1 MMKYIFTFFIV
12 LFSVFGVSAQSPYE
26 CRLSVYTEHDG
37 LSQGRVTSL
46 VQDRDGVLWIATWD
60 GLNRFDGYKFSCYK
74 ATPGNHEPLVQ
85 NRFDKIVINNENDIW
100 CISRDRFFLFR
111 TETQHFVDIHSLLE
125 KKYNRTIMAYKIV
138 VLGNGITWL
147 VDDDGT
153 LFRIEDKN
161 IDNTEIFASTQPG
174 RRKVYDI
181 RVDSRGNEWLLT
193 DRGVIIV
200 GDVPFKS
207 NLSYKSWIERS
218 GTIWLGTPN
227 GVVSVYGL
235 DTGEL
240 SFVEGMPH
248 EVSHLNRMQPVNDST
263 VLMQTN
269 AGVVFID
276 VRTRKPELVKLPTS
290 GQQDVTYCYNNN
302 DSRCCLVSR
311 DKKLYSLDMK
321 TRKVSPIE
329 VSGEPLK
336 WIASDITRPLFFKN
350 MRGELFFF
358 LREGGLHRIDMDALT
373 LQPYNAGR
381 FLSPS
386 IRTVFQDNQQNIW
399 VSCNVGL
406 HKLQFGNGEVY
417 PHPGY
422 MKDEVRCLYSDSRG
436 RMWVS
441 SRLGDIEIW
450 EGDKRLGYLSPD
462 GRVVER
468 RVSFGSGVYAI
479 YEDRSR
485 NLWLGTR
492 DEGLY
497 RLSYRLP
504 RQYAITGHYKSD
516 THNMYSI
523 SGDAVYSILQ
533 DFKGRL
539 WVGCYDSGLNLVE
552 DPDAENPYFLHE
564 NNRLGFHSK
573 NTPQQVRCLA
583 ETRDSVILV
592 GTTKGFY
599 TFDENFS
606 TPESIVFYSSMRQK
620 DDQNSLGSNDIMGI
634 EVTRSGDIYLAVF
647 GGGLNKVLTKN
658 LLSEEISFRPYM
670 KRDGAYSDVAINLV
684 EDESGYLWVQTER
697 MLMRFDPQKEN
708 FENIGYDM
716 LPRYA
721 TLSEN
726 KPLIDKDGRLLV
738 PTSLGVYVVSPDRLN
753 NSRYVPAIVFGD
765 GIDSMVLKP
774 EENTLLVPFAAVD
787 FSSNLP
793 VRYAYKLQGVDKDWT
808 YTQENLTANYVNLP
822 AGTFYLRVKSTNRN
836 GLWVDNERVLPVTR
850 EPLFA
855 ETPWAKALYVLLALV
870 LVAVVVFIYLHI
882 YKLRYKLSLEHR
894 LTEAKLRF
902 FTDISHEL
910 RTPLTLIEGP
920 LSEVL
925 ADEKLPEA
933 DREYLTV
940 VQTNAHRM
948 LNLINQILDFRKIQN
963 EKMRLLVEK
972 LNVRESLEAIMENF
986 ENIARQH
993 RIDFRLEMGAD
1004 DVYVWADRDKFEK
1017 IFVNI
1022 ISNAFKYT
1030 PPGKTITVRVKS
1042 DDENVVVA
1050 VQDQGVGIQP
1060 SKVAMLFQRFD
1071 TILQDNIY
1079 QQSTGIGLSLVKQLV
1094 DLHHARID
1102 VQSEE
1107 GVGSTFEVSFPV
1119 GKTHLEDD
1127 ERVEFLMN
1135 DDIGV
1140 DGSPDDADS
1149 DAEENDADDRFSV
1162 LVVEDNNDLRSFLQ
1176 SCLTRSYK
1184 VYTAVNGE
1192 DGWQQTLEY
1201 MPDLVIT
1208 DLMMPVLDGFE
1219 LAERIKADPTTCHIP
1234 IVVLTAKN
1242 TLDDRIRGANS
1253 GIAEYMVKPFST
1265 QLLKA
1270 RVAMIL
1276 QQQQILR
1283 EKYMERIEQK
1293 SAGEVGIQPSELS
1306 IMPADEQF
1314 MQQLMAYI
1322 EANIENPDLSIDDL
1336 AHEMA
1341 LSRSVFFR
1349 KIKALVGYSPI
1360 NFLQVIRIKRAIQ
1373 LMQTRKFSMAEI
1385 AYKVG
1390 YTDPKYFSRSFKK
1403 ITGKSPSVYLREK

>member
-1 MMKYIFTFFIV
+1 
-12 LFSVFGVSAQSPYE
+12 
-26 CRLSVYTEHDG
+26 
-37 LSQGRVTSL
+37 
-46 VQDRDGVLWIATWD
+46 
-60 GLNRFDGYKFSCYK
+60 
-74 ATPGNHEPLVQ
+74 
-85 NRFDKIVINNENDIW
+85 
-100 CISRDRFFLFR
+100 
-111 TETQHFVDIHSLLE
+111 
-125 KKYNRTIMAYKIV
+125 
-138 VLGNGITWL
+138 
-147 VDDDGT
+147 
-153 LFRIEDKN
+153 
-161 IDNTEIFASTQPG
+161 
-174 RRKVYDI
+174 
-181 RVDSRGNEWLLT
+181 
-193 DRGVIIV
+193 
-200 GDVPFKS
+200 
-207 NLSYKSWIERS
+207 
-218 GTIWLGTPN
+218 
-227 GVVSVYGL
+227 
-235 DTGEL
+235 
-240 SFVEGMPH
+240 
-248 EVSHLNRMQPVNDST
+248 
-263 VLMQTN
+263 
-269 AGVVFID
+269 
-276 VRTRKPELVKLPTS
+276 
-290 GQQDVTYCYNNN
+290 
-302 DSRCCLVSR
+302 
-311 DKKLYSLDMK
+311 MK
-321 TRKVSPIE
+321 THKVSLIE
-329 VSGEPLK
+329 VSDEPLK

-406 HKLQFGNGEVY
+406 HKLQFDNGEIY

-422 MKDEVRCLYSDSRG
+422 MKDEVRCLYSDSRD

-450 EGDKRLGYLSPD
+450 EGDERLGYLSPD

-468 RVSFGSGVYAI
+468 RVSFGHGVYAI

-485 NLWLGTR
+485 NLWLGTK
-492 DEGLY
+492 DDGLY
-497 RLSYRLP
+497 RLSYRSP
-504 RQYAITGHYKSD
+504 RQYAITGHYKKD

-533 DFKGRL
+533 DLKGRL

-647 GGGLNKVLTKN
+647 GGGLNKVLTSD
-658 LLSEEISFRPYM
+658 LLSEEIRFRPYM
-670 KRDGAYSDVAINLV
+670 KRDGAYSDVAINLIG
-684 EDESGYLWVQTER
+684 DKSGYLWVQTER

-726 KPLIDKDGRLLV
+726 KPLIDKEGRLLV
-738 PTSLGVYVVSPDRLN
+738 STSLGVYVVSSDRLD

-774 EENTLLVPFAAVD
+774 EENTLSVPFAAVD

-933 DREYLTV
+933 DRVYLTV

-963 EKMRLLVEK
+963 GKMKLFIACIDVKELSRHTFESFEHMAQKQHIDYRFSAPAQPIRCYTDADKVEK
-972 LNVRESLEAIMENF
+972 ILFNL
-986 ENIARQH
+986 
-993 RIDFRLEMGAD
+993 L
-1004 DVYVWADRDKFEK
+1004 
-1017 IFVNI
+1017 
-1022 ISNAFKYT
+1022 SNAFKYT
-1030 PPGKTITVRVKS
+1030 PDGKGIQVSLDCLDEGFTITVR
-1042 DDENVVVA
+1042 DE
-1050 VQDQGVGIQP
+1050 GRGIAP
-1060 SKVAMLFQRFD
+1060 EKIEKIFNRFE
-1071 TILQDNIY
+1071 TLGTPKNSL
-1079 QQSTGIGLSLVKQLV
+1079 STGIGLSLVQELVQL
-1094 DLHHARID
+1094 LHGNIQ
-1102 VQSEE
+1102 VTSSPEN
-1107 GVGSTFEVSFPV
+1107 GSTFTVSLPGTSSVYQRDPHAEFI
-1119 GKTHLEDD
+1119 LED
-1127 ERVEFLMN
+1127 VS
-1135 DDIGV
+1135 IPV
-1140 DGSPDDADS
+1140 
-1149 DAEENDADDRFSV
+1149 AEEENSDNISSDEESI
-1162 LVVEDNNDLRSFLQ
+1162 LIVEDNAELRHFIKYILQ
-1176 SCLTRSYK
+1176 DEYN
-1184 VYTAVNGE
+1184 VNTAQNGKEGLDKILSVQPGLVISDIMMPIMDGIELLDTVKRNPDISHTPFILLSAKTSVE
-1192 DGWQQTLEY
+1192 DRIKGLEY
-1201 MPDLVIT
+1201 GADDYIT
-1208 DLMMPVLDGFE
+1208 
-1219 LAERIKADPTTCHIP
+1219 
-1234 IVVLTAKN
+1234 
-1242 TLDDRIRGANS
+1242 
-1253 GIAEYMVKPFST
+1253 KPFSSSY
-1265 QLLKA
+1265 LKA
-1270 RVAMIL
+1270 RVRSLL
-1276 QQQQILR
+1276 QRRR
-1283 EKYMERIEQK
+1283 ELKDFYLTRTEEKPEKNDTKQSPDSLTRFDDAFMRQT
-1293 SAGEVGIQPSELS
+1293 IQE
-1306 IMPADEQF
+1306 
-1314 MQQLMAYI
+1314 
-1322 EANIENPDLSIDDL
+1322 IENNIQNSNFKIEDL
-1336 AHEMA
+1336 ADTQHI
-1341 LSRSVFFR
+1341 SRTVFYR
-1349 KIKALVGYSPI
+1349 KIKSLTGISPI
-1360 NFLQVIRIKRAIQ
+1360 DLIQEIRI
-1373 LMQTRKFSMAEI
+1373 RKATEYLEKGELRISEI
-1385 AYKVG
+1385 AYCCG
-1390 YTDPKYFSRSFKK
+1390 FSSPQYFSRVFKEK
-1403 ITGKSPSVYLREK
+1403 TGHSPSEYKGSKN

>member
-111 TETQHFVDIHSLLE
+111 TGTQHFVDIHSLLE

-497 RLSYRLP
+497 RLP
-504 RQYAITGHYKSD
+504 VAPAVC
-516 THNMYSI
+516 HNRP
-523 SGDAVYSILQ
+523 LQ
-533 DFKGRL
+533 
-539 WVGCYDSGLNLVE
+539 E
-552 DPDAENPYFLHE
+552 
-564 NNRLGFHSK
+564 
-573 NTPQQVRCLA
+573 
-583 ETRDSVILV
+583 
-592 GTTKGFY
+592 
-599 TFDENFS
+599 
-606 TPESIVFYSSMRQK
+606 
-620 DDQNSLGSNDIMGI
+620 
-634 EVTRSGDIYLAVF
+634 
-647 GGGLNKVLTKN
+647 
-658 LLSEEISFRPYM
+658 
-670 KRDGAYSDVAINLV
+670 
-684 EDESGYLWVQTER
+684 
-697 MLMRFDPQKEN
+697 
-708 FENIGYDM
+708 
-716 LPRYA
+716 
-721 TLSEN
+721 
-726 KPLIDKDGRLLV
+726 
-738 PTSLGVYVVSPDRLN
+738 
-753 NSRYVPAIVFGD
+753 
-765 GIDSMVLKP
+765 
-774 EENTLLVPFAAVD
+774 
-787 FSSNLP
+787 
-793 VRYAYKLQGVDKDWT
+793 
-808 YTQENLTANYVNLP
+808 
-822 AGTFYLRVKSTNRN
+822 
-836 GLWVDNERVLPVTR
+836 
-850 EPLFA
+850 
-855 ETPWAKALYVLLALV
+855 
-870 LVAVVVFIYLHI
+870 
-882 YKLRYKLSLEHR
+882 
-894 LTEAKLRF
+894 
-902 FTDISHEL
+902 
-910 RTPLTLIEGP
+910 
-920 LSEVL
+920 
-925 ADEKLPEA
+925 
-933 DREYLTV
+933 
-940 VQTNAHRM
+940 
-948 LNLINQILDFRKIQN
+948 
-963 EKMRLLVEK
+963 
-972 LNVRESLEAIMENF
+972 
-986 ENIARQH
+986 
-993 RIDFRLEMGAD
+993 
-1004 DVYVWADRDKFEK
+1004 
-1017 IFVNI
+1017 
-1022 ISNAFKYT
+1022 
-1030 PPGKTITVRVKS
+1030 
-1042 DDENVVVA
+1042 
-1050 VQDQGVGIQP
+1050 
-1060 SKVAMLFQRFD
+1060 
-1071 TILQDNIY
+1071 
-1079 QQSTGIGLSLVKQLV
+1079 
-1094 DLHHARID
+1094 
-1102 VQSEE
+1102 
-1107 GVGSTFEVSFPV
+1107 
-1119 GKTHLEDD
+1119 
-1127 ERVEFLMN
+1127 
-1135 DDIGV
+1135 
-1140 DGSPDDADS
+1140 
-1149 DAEENDADDRFSV
+1149 
-1162 LVVEDNNDLRSFLQ
+1162 
-1176 SCLTRSYK
+1176 
-1184 VYTAVNGE
+1184 
-1192 DGWQQTLEY
+1192 
-1201 MPDLVIT
+1201 
-1208 DLMMPVLDGFE
+1208 
-1219 LAERIKADPTTCHIP
+1219 
-1234 IVVLTAKN
+1234 
-1242 TLDDRIRGANS
+1242 
-1253 GIAEYMVKPFST
+1253 
-1265 QLLKA
+1265 
-1270 RVAMIL
+1270 
-1276 QQQQILR
+1276 
-1283 EKYMERIEQK
+1283 
-1293 SAGEVGIQPSELS
+1293 
-1306 IMPADEQF
+1306 
-1314 MQQLMAYI
+1314 
-1322 EANIENPDLSIDDL
+1322 
-1336 AHEMA
+1336 
-1341 LSRSVFFR
+1341 
-1349 KIKALVGYSPI
+1349 
-1360 NFLQVIRIKRAIQ
+1360 
-1373 LMQTRKFSMAEI
+1373 
-1385 AYKVG
+1385 
-1390 YTDPKYFSRSFKK
+1390 
-1403 ITGKSPSVYLREK
+1403 

>member
-774 EENTLLVPFAAVD
+774 EENTLSVPFAAVD

-963 EKMRLLVEK
+963 GKMKLFIACIDVKELSRHTFESFEHMAQKQHIDYRFSAPAQPIRCYTDADKVEK
-972 LNVRESLEAIMENF
+972 ILFNL
-986 ENIARQH
+986 
-993 RIDFRLEMGAD
+993 L
-1004 DVYVWADRDKFEK
+1004 
-1017 IFVNI
+1017 
-1022 ISNAFKYT
+1022 SNAFKYT
-1030 PPGKTITVRVKS
+1030 PDGKGIQVSLDRLEEGFTITVR
-1042 DDENVVVA
+1042 DE
-1050 VQDQGVGIQP
+1050 GRGIAP
-1060 SKVAMLFQRFD
+1060 EKIEKIFNRFE
-1071 TILQDNIY
+1071 TLGTPKNSL
-1079 QQSTGIGLSLVKQLV
+1079 STGIGLSLVQELVQL
-1094 DLHHARID
+1094 LHGNIQ
-1102 VQSEE
+1102 VTSSPEN
-1107 GVGSTFEVSFPV
+1107 GSTFTVSLPGTSSVYQRDPHAEFI
-1119 GKTHLEDD
+1119 LED
-1127 ERVEFLMN
+1127 VS
-1135 DDIGV
+1135 IPV
-1140 DGSPDDADS
+1140 
-1149 DAEENDADDRFSV
+1149 AEEENSDNISSDEESI
-1162 LVVEDNNDLRSFLQ
+1162 LIVEDNAELRHFIKYILQ
-1176 SCLTRSYK
+1176 DEYNVT
-1184 VYTAVNGE
+1184 TAQNGKEGLDKILSAQPGLVISDIMMPIMDGIELLDTVKRNPDISHTPFILLSAKTSVE
-1192 DGWQQTLEY
+1192 DRIKGLEY
-1201 MPDLVIT
+1201 GADDYIT
-1208 DLMMPVLDGFE
+1208 
-1219 LAERIKADPTTCHIP
+1219 
-1234 IVVLTAKN
+1234 
-1242 TLDDRIRGANS
+1242 
-1253 GIAEYMVKPFST
+1253 KPFSSSY
-1265 QLLKA
+1265 LKA
-1270 RVAMIL
+1270 RVRSLL
-1276 QQQQILR
+1276 QRRR
-1283 EKYMERIEQK
+1283 ELKDFYLTQTEEKPEKNDTKQSPDSLTRFDDAFMRQT
-1293 SAGEVGIQPSELS
+1293 IQE
-1306 IMPADEQF
+1306 
-1314 MQQLMAYI
+1314 
-1322 EANIENPDLSIDDL
+1322 IENNIQNSNFKIEDL
-1336 AHEMA
+1336 ADTQHI
-1341 LSRSVFFR
+1341 SRTVFYR
-1349 KIKALVGYSPI
+1349 KIKSLTGISPI
-1360 NFLQVIRIKRAIQ
+1360 DLIQEIRI
-1373 LMQTRKFSMAEI
+1373 RKATEYLEKGELRISEI
-1385 AYKVG
+1385 AYRCG
-1390 YTDPKYFSRSFKK
+1390 FSSPQYFSRVFKEK
-1403 ITGKSPSVYLREK
+1403 TGHSPSEHKGDKN

>member
-1 MMKYIFTFFIV
+1 M
-12 LFSVFGVSAQSPYE
+12 
-26 CRLSVYTEHDG
+26 
-37 LSQGRVTSL
+37 
-46 VQDRDGVLWIATWD
+46 
-60 GLNRFDGYKFSCYK
+60 
-74 ATPGNHEPLVQ
+74 
-85 NRFDKIVINNENDIW
+85 
-100 CISRDRFFLFR
+100 
-111 TETQHFVDIHSLLE
+111 
-125 KKYNRTIMAYKIV
+125 
-138 VLGNGITWL
+138 
-147 VDDDGT
+147 
-153 LFRIEDKN
+153 
-161 IDNTEIFASTQPG
+161 
-174 RRKVYDI
+174 RK
-181 RVDSRGNEWLLT
+181 
-193 DRGVIIV
+193 
-200 GDVPFKS
+200 
-207 NLSYKSWIERS
+207 
-218 GTIWLGTPN
+218 
-227 GVVSVYGL
+227 
-235 DTGEL
+235 
-240 SFVEGMPH
+240 
-248 EVSHLNRMQPVNDST
+248 
-263 VLMQTN
+263 
-269 AGVVFID
+269 
-276 VRTRKPELVKLPTS
+276 
-290 GQQDVTYCYNNN
+290 
-302 DSRCCLVSR
+302 
-311 DKKLYSLDMK
+311 
-321 TRKVSPIE
+321 
-329 VSGEPLK
+329 
-336 WIASDITRPLFFKN
+336 
-350 MRGELFFF
+350 
-358 LREGGLHRIDMDALT
+358 
-373 LQPYNAGR
+373 
-381 FLSPS
+381 
-386 IRTVFQDNQQNIW
+386 
-399 VSCNVGL
+399 
-406 HKLQFGNGEVY
+406 
-417 PHPGY
+417 
-422 MKDEVRCLYSDSRG
+422 
-436 RMWVS
+436 
-441 SRLGDIEIW
+441 
-450 EGDKRLGYLSPD
+450 
-462 GRVVER
+462 
-468 RVSFGSGVYAI
+468 
-479 YEDRSR
+479 
-485 NLWLGTR
+485 
-492 DEGLY
+492 
-497 RLSYRLP
+497 
-504 RQYAITGHYKSD
+504 
-516 THNMYSI
+516 
-523 SGDAVYSILQ
+523 
-533 DFKGRL
+533 
-539 WVGCYDSGLNLVE
+539 
-552 DPDAENPYFLHE
+552 
-564 NNRLGFHSK
+564 
-573 NTPQQVRCLA
+573 
-583 ETRDSVILV
+583 
-592 GTTKGFY
+592 
-599 TFDENFS
+599 
-606 TPESIVFYSSMRQK
+606 K

-647 GGGLNKVLTKN
+647 GGGLNKVLTQN

-670 KRDGAYSDVAINLV
+670 KRDGAYSDVAINLI

-738 PTSLGVYVVSPDRLN
+738 STSLGVYVVSPDRLD

-774 EENTLLVPFAAVD
+774 EENTLAVPFAAVD

-793 VRYAYKLQGVDKDWT
+793 VRYAYKLQGVDKDWIF
-808 YTQENLTANYVNLP
+808 TQENLTANYVNLP

-855 ETPWAKALYVLLALV
+855 ETPWAKGLYVLLAV
-870 LVAVVVFIYLHI
+870 ALVAVIVFIYLHI

-925 ADEKLPEA
+925 ADEKLPDA

-986 ENIARQH
+986 ENIARLH
-993 RIDFRLEMGAD
+993 RIDFRLEMGAED
-1004 DVYVWADRDKFEK
+1004 IYVWADRDKFEK

-1042 DDENVVVA
+1042 DDKNVVVA

-1060 SKVAMLFQRFD
+1060 SKIATLFQRFD

-1094 DLHHARID
+1094 ELHRACIA

-1107 GVGSTFEVSFPV
+1107 GEGSTFEVSFPR
-1119 GKTHLEDD
+1119 GKAHLEDD

-1135 DDIGV
+1135 DDIGT
-1140 DGSPDDADS
+1140 DGSPAGADS
-1149 DAEENDADDRFSV
+1149 DAEEADADDRFSV

-1192 DGWQQTLEY
+1192 DGWRQTLEY

-1293 SAGEVGIQPSELS
+1293 SAGDGDYQLSELS

-1322 EANIENPDLSIDDL
+1322 EANIENPDLSVDDL
-1336 AHEMA
+1336 AHE
-1341 LSRSVFFR
+1341 RR
-1349 KIKALVGYSPI
+1349 
-1360 NFLQVIRIKRAIQ
+1360 
-1373 LMQTRKFSMAEI
+1373 
-1385 AYKVG
+1385 
-1390 YTDPKYFSRSFKK
+1390 
-1403 ITGKSPSVYLREK
+1403 